1 MIYIMAIYGHS
12 EHMVQANISELKNNL
27 SAYVAQVRAGETVL
41 ILDRHTPVAR
51 MVALDGNE
59 RVLVREP
66 TVPKEQIMRRS
77 SVHMKDLVDVVDLLR
92 SLRDE
97 R

>member
-1 MIYIMAIYGHS
+1 MR
-12 EHMVQANISELKNNL
+12 ANISELKNNL

-51 MVALDGNE
+51 LVALDGNDG
-59 RVLVREP
+59 VLVREP
-66 TVPKEQIMRRS
+66 TVPKEQIVRRS
-77 SVHMKDLVDVVDLLR
+77 LVHMKDLVDVVDLLR